1 MAAKQ
6 HSDGDNMKKLLL
18 GAVAAVAVT
27 GAANAQFGTWYTDQA
42 AWTAALTSIRT
53 ENYTNVVTG
62 ANNIYSSFSGLVTST
77 SYVNGFIAAPTGFST
92 VDASAPV
99 TFTFTSGNAFAFIG
113 GVSDDNFN
121 PVPGNMSVTV
131 SDGGTYTFGS
141 TNPFSFLGY
150 VSSSSSPLSSV
161 GVTGPLSNYL
171 QFSSFSLGIGA
182 QNPGGGS
189 GGGAV
194 PEPGTVAT
202 MGLLGAGVLGL
213 VVRSRR
219 RMTN

>member
-1 MAAKQ
+1 MSAKQ
-6 HSDGDNMKKLLL
+6 HSDGDNMKKVLL

-27 GAANAQFGTWYTDQA
+27 GAANAQFGTWYTNQA
-42 AWTAALTSIRT
+42 AWTAAVTSIQT
-53 ENYTNVVTG
+53 ENYTNIVTG
-62 ANNIYSSFSGLVTST
+62 SQSINSSFGGLVTST
-77 SYVNGFIAAPTGFST
+77 SFVTGLMPATVGVTT

-99 TFTFTSGNAFAFIG
+99 TFSFTSGNAFAFVG
-113 GVSDDNFN
+113 GVSDVNFN
-121 PVPGNMSVTV
+121 SVAGNLAVTV

-150 VSSSSSPLSSV
+150 VSNSASLSSV

-171 QFSSFSLGIGA
+171 QFSSFSLGNA
-182 QNPGGGS
+182 ALNPG

-213 VVRSRR
+213 VIRSRR
-219 RMTN
+219 RISN

>member
-1 MAAKQ
+1 MTAKQ
-6 HSDGDNMKKLLL
+6 HSDGDNMKKVLL

-42 AWTAALTSIRT
+42 AWTAAVTSIQT
-53 ENYTNVVTG
+53 ENYTNIVTG
-62 ANNIYSSFSGLVTST
+62 ANNVASSFGGLVTST
-77 SYVNGFIAAPTGFST
+77 SYANGFFAAPVGFTT

-99 TFTFTSGNAFAFIG
+99 SVTFTSGNAFAFIG

-121 PVPGNMSVTV
+121 SVPGNLSVSV
-131 SDGGTYTFGS
+131 NDGGTYTFGS

-150 VSSSSSPLSSV
+150 VSNSASLSSV

-171 QFSSFSLGIGA
+171 QFSSFSLGNAA

-213 VVRSRR
+213 VMRSRR
-219 RMTN
+219 RTSN